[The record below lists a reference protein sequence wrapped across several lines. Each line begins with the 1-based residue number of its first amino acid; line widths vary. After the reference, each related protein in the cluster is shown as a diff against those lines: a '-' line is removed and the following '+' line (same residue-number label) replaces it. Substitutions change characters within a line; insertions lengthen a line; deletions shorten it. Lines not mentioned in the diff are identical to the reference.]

1 MKLVKIGCFLFF
13 LIAGTFLSFSQE
25 ENTDFDEISFEKYDF
40 NGYVKFMQSLAF
52 ADNGS
57 VLVDNL
63 IHNRLNFAFYSKK
76 GSTVVAQF
84 RNRVFFGESVKSIP
98 NYGEYVN
105 DYDGVLPLEWLW
117 VDNENVVANTIVDR
131 LYYDYSSEKFQ
142 IRVGRQRIN
151 WGINTTWNPND
162 IFNSYNIYD
171 FDYEEREGADAI
183 RAQFFPN
190 YFSSFDMAY
199 KFTGNWDD
207 DVFALKYKMNK
218 WNYDFQFLGGKFQ
231 NYVTLGTGWA
241 GSLGLV
247 GFKGEVTYFDSY
259 ISEKEN
265 QLSASTSFDY
275 AFVNGF
281 YVLGTYLFNSTGTND
296 VIDPTLPVY
305 DNPNAA
311 YLMPAK
317 HNMMFQGS
325 YPISPIFNA
334 SVGTLYSYGINNF
347 TLFSTLT
354 YGLLTNLDF
363 DLIGQFF
370 WQETPSESFQNLG
383 NVIYW
388 RFKYSF

>member
-1 MKLVKIGCFLFF
+1 MKFVKNYCFLLFF
-13 LIAGTFLSFSQE
+13 FFGSFLSFSQE
-25 ENTDFDEISFEKYDF
+25 ETIDFAEIPFEKFSF
-40 NGYVKFMQSLAF
+40 NGYVKFMETIAF
-52 ADNGS
+52 AENNK

-63 IHNRLNFAFYSKK
+63 FHNRLNFAFYTPK

-142 IRVGRQRIN
+142 LRIGRQRIN

-183 RAQFFPN
+183 SATFFPN
-190 YFSSFDMAY
+190 HFSSFDVAY

-207 DVFALKYKMNK
+207 DVFAVKYKFNK
-218 WNYDFQFLGGKFQ
+218 WNYDFQFLGGKFED
-231 NYVTLGTGWA
+231 NITLGIGWA
-241 GSLGLV
+241 GSLGLI
-247 GFKGEVTYFDSY
+247 GFKGEATYFDSY
-259 ISEKEN
+259 KTSKEN
-265 QLSASTSFDY
+265 NVSTSTSLDY
-275 AFVNGF
+275 AFTNGF
-281 YVLGTYLFNSTGTND
+281 YLLGTYLFNSTGTND
-296 VIDPTLPVY
+296 LLDPNLPVFN
-305 DNPNAA
+305 NPNAA

-334 SVGTLYSYGINNF
+334 SLGAIYSYGINNF
-347 TLFSTLT
+347 TIIPTLN
-354 YGLLTNLDF
+354 YGLYTNLDF

-370 WQETPSESFQNLG
+370 WQESPNESFSNIG
-383 NVIYW
+383 NAVYW
-388 RFKYSF
+388 RLKYSF